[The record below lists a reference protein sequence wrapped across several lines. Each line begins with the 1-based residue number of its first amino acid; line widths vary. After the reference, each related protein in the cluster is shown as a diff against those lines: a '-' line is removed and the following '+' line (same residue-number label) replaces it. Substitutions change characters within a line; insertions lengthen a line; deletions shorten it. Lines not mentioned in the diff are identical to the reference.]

1 MNNLILSEW
10 YKLRKNRS
18 FRSLC
23 LLLIVAAVA
32 YPLFQY
38 YVPPRN
44 GPKITFTG
52 IELFVDAVGINV
64 YFLKITL
71 GVLAGFFISSEYSS
85 GAMKRTASAGS
96 SRMRI
101 YGAKLAVYSFG
112 AVIIALLF
120 PVISVIVGSS
130 LTGFGQLTDVN
141 ATEYL
146 FRTLGF
152 TVLFA
157 AAFASIAAL
166 LAIAMRDSGKSIGIS
181 LVFFLFV
188 DLITKLATPYFP
200 IIKTIYDYS
209 VFNLFMTSIQYRL
222 DSNDDLLLSLT
233 VPVLTFAAF
242 ALLGMYAFRRKEI
255 K

>member
-10 YKLRKNRS
+10 YKLRKSLS

-23 LLLIVAAVA
+23 LLLIIAAIA

-52 IELFVDAVGINV
+52 IETFVDAVGVNV
-64 YFLKITL
+64 YFLKIII

-85 GAMKRTASAGS
+85 GVMKRTASAGS

-112 AVIIALLF
+112 AVIISLLY
-120 PVISVIVGSS
+120 PVITVIVGS
-130 LTGFGQLTDVN
+130 LLNGFGQPAEIN
-141 ATEYL
+141 ATVYL

-152 TVLFA
+152 TFLFS
-157 AAFASIAAL
+157 AAFASIAAF
-166 LAIAMRDSGKSIGIS
+166 LAIAMRDSGKTIGIS

-188 DLITKLATPYFP
+188 DLIPKLADPYFP
-200 IIKTIYDYS
+200 FIKTVYDYS
-209 VFNLFMTSIQYRL
+209 VFNLIITSFQYRL
-222 DSNDDLLLSLT
+222 DSNDLLLSLT
-233 VPVLTFAAF
+233 VPILTFAAF